1 MSTPTN
7 GHENPHFQ
15 PYPAQNGQPQ
25 GYPGQ
30 QPPKKKRGLLKWG
43 LGCLGLAIIAIIAF
57 VACTAI
63 VTTSG
68 GDDGNDSSQ
77 GGENATTSAQPTG
90 EAAQDVAEEAA
101 PAGGGLTLSTS
112 GAGSVTYGSGGSMST
127 ADSSGEWSQEIPDA
141 EPADMYSVTIQDMS
155 GAADAEVSCTI
166 TTDGEEVAN
175 ETATGAYGIAT
186 CTQPLF

>member
-1 MSTPTN
+1 VSTPAN
-7 GHENPHFQ
+7 GHDAPQYQ
-15 PYPAQNGQPQ
+15 PQPGQPQ
-25 GYPGQ
+25 GYPPQ
-30 QPPKKKRGLLKWG
+30 QPPKKKRSLAK
-43 LGCLGLAIIAIIAF
+43 LGCLGLLGLIALIVVIAIIA
-57 VACTAI
+57 AI
-63 VTTSG
+63 AGGG
-68 GDDGNDSSQ
+68 GDDSTESSDKP
-77 GGENATTSAQPTG
+77 ETSEQSTG

-101 PAGGGLTLSTS
+101 PAGAGLTLSTS

-127 ADSSGEWSQEIPDA
+127 ADSTGEWSQEIPDA

-166 TTDGEEVAN
+166 TTDGEEVAS